1 MVALEQAVA
10 APVCSSRL
18 RHGGARVIKIERST
32 GDFARAYDRAAKGES
47 SYFTWTNQGKES
59 LTLDIKADEDQ
70 ALFHR
75 LLSHADV
82 FIQNLA
88 PGALGKLNLDSET
101 LRQSYPRLI
110 TCDISGYGESEAASH
125 LKAYDLL
132 VQAESGLVSIS
143 GGPGEPGRIGIS
155 LCDIGTGVTAH
166 AAILEALIK
175 RGITG
180 KGSALKVSLFDVAA
194 EWMTVPFM
202 HAAFGQGAPTRQGL
216 HHPSIAPYGAYR
228 TADQVDTLIS
238 IQNEREWAQFCRA
251 VLQDES
257 VTTDPLF
264 ASNNQRINNRQAL
277 DEKIY
282 SAIGALDAQAFRQR
296 LIDGNIAYGGLND
309 VNALLQHVALRHQ
322 TVRTTNGSPLK
333 IPAHPWSEKEH
344 SELRSPKLG
353 EHTAAIYKEFSGR

>member
-1 MVALEQAVA
+1 MA

-32 GDFARAYDRAAKGES
+32 GDFARAYDSAAKGES

-59 LTLDIKADEDQ
+59 LTLDIKTDDDQ
-70 ALFHR
+70 QLFHR
-75 LLSHADV
+75 LLSRADV

-88 PGALGKLNLDSET
+88 PGALGKLDLDSET
-101 LRQSYPRLI
+101 LRQLYPRLI
-110 TCDISGYGESEAASH
+110 TCDISGYGESDAASH

-180 KGSALKVSLFDVAA
+180 QGSGLKISLFDVAA
-194 EWMTVPFM
+194 EWMTVPYM
-202 HAAFGQGAPTRQGL
+202 HAAFGQGAPVRQGL

-228 TADQVDTLIS
+228 TADKVDTLLS
-238 IQNEREWAQFCRA
+238 IQNEREWVQFCQA
-251 VLQDES
+251 VLHDS
-257 VTTDPLF
+257 SIATDPRF
-264 ASNNQRINNRQAL
+264 ESNNQRINNREAL

-282 SAIGALDAQAFRQR
+282 AAIGSLDAQQFRQR
-296 LIDGNIAYGGLND
+296 LVEGNIAYGGLND
-309 VNALLQHVALRHQ
+309 VDDLLEHVALRQQ
-322 TVRTTNGSPLK
+322 TVHTTHGSALA
-333 IPAHPWSEKEH
+333 IPAHPWSTADH
-344 SELRSPKLG
+344 SNLRAPVLG
-353 EHTAAIYKEFSGR
+353 EHSTAIRQEFSDG